1 MAGGFRGGADARG
14 GPAQRAE
21 AGAGDGAAYYAPR
34 TRIGY
39 GYPDGELLF

>member
-21 AGAGDGAAYYAPR
+21 AGDGAAYYAPR